1 MIEPASDDRV
11 LETFVLRHIEDG
23 ILRERALAVLRA
35 LPAEVRSNIL
45 EDESFMLVVHDPA
58 RPESMRV
65 WLAPPG
71 KSRGSRCVG
80 LKRSLARRSA
90 AFAHYVIAHELAH
103 AYLCN
108 RGRWEGDDPE
118 VAADAL
124 AGEWGFGRPMA
135 DKVWFA

>member
-1 MIEPASDDRV
+1 MIEPLSDDGV
-11 LETFVLRHIEDG
+11 LETFVARHIEDAV
-23 ILRERALAVLRA
+23 LRERALVVLRA
-35 LPAEVRSNIL
+35 VPAEVRSNLL
-45 EDESFMLVVHDPA
+45 EDESFMIVVHDPA

-71 KSRGSRCVG
+71 KSRCSRCVG

-103 AYLCN
+103 AFLFN

-124 AGEWGFGRPMA
+124 AGEWGFVRPA
-135 DKVWFA
+135 VDRVWLA